1 MANTTNLGAW
11 GIDIGQCALKAL
23 RCEMQDGDLVA
34 TQVDYIEYPK
44 ILSQPDADPQTLI
57 EEALNQFIER
67 NDIEEDKIAIAVPG
81 QAGLAKFFKPP
92 PIELKKLRDIVE
104 FEAKQQIPF
113 DLNEVVWD
121 YQRMGG
127 GIEHGGLI
135 TETEVGLFAIKR
147 DQVIREMLPF
157 DNANITLDAM
167 QLAPMAIY
175 NCITY
180 DLLDNCPD
188 PDVFDP
194 DSPPPSYMV
203 LAIGTETT
211 DMVITNGFRVWHR
224 SIPIGGNHFTRQ
236 MTQQLK
242 LTFAKAE
249 HLKRNARDAP
259 DPKRVFQAM
268 RSVYDNLGTEVQR
281 SFRFFQGID
290 RKATIKGVVITGNT
304 AKLPGLQAFIGKK
317 VDVAVIEMNA
327 FKRLKG
333 STVTASPT
341 FKNNM
346 LSFANCYGLCLQ
358 SLGIAQLQTNL
369 LPREILFDRL
379 VDSKKPWV
387 ISAIALLLLSFSFN
401 YFMQY
406 GAWKKVAHD
415 STATSTANPDGW
427 ESKIT
432 EAENVSAKSNTNI
445 KDYEALKTA
454 YENLQSFGE
463 QLIGNSDRQ
472 VLWIEL
478 LKTVNSVL
486 PQEQTNWRD
495 PDKIKFSDRPDFY
508 IESIDNAYFEDLNDW
523 WTKVSEDHEKGLA
536 FIKRNR
542 QLWIDGIQR
551 NTDFVANNQEF
562 VDQMIALQTIA
573 AEEAAAKPAKNK
585 TGNDGGAAAAGSAG
599 PGGAGGDARPPAVGV
614 AATGSGWVIQLKGY
628 HFFNNDR
635 ETGDISHVHM
645 ALLERLRQSVIDLP
659 IAAVDDLN
667 TEFTIE
673 QFTMEEMGISRIVLV
688 DSEENGEVIIGGA
701 NAGATEGD
709 PGGGT
714 SGMGALGG
722 GTTPGALGGG
732 TSEGV
737 AGDNED
743 TEEVVTYKAKK
754 HSFIVQFCWVPT
766 EPIKRLAAQQLAAK
780 QAQDAIDAAQTPVGG
795 PAENPGNDPNAD
807 PGNDPNADPGN
818 DPNADP
824 GNDPNADPGAGPPIN

>member
-1 MANTTNLGAW
+1 MANTNNPGAW

-23 RCEMQDGDLVA
+23 RCEIQDGELVA

-44 ILSQPDADPQTLI
+44 ILSQPDADPQSLI
-57 EEALNQFIER
+57 AEALKQFIER
-67 NDIEEDKIAIAVPG
+67 NDIEDEKVAIAVPG
-81 QAGLAKFFKPP
+81 QSGLAKFFKPP

-127 GIEHGGLI
+127 GVEIEGLI
-135 TETEVGLFAIKR
+135 TETEVGLFAMKR

-157 DNANITLDAM
+157 DNVDITLDAM

-180 DLLDNCPD
+180 DLLENCPD

-211 DMVITNGFRVWHR
+211 DMIITNGFRVWHR
-224 SIPIGGNHFTRQ
+224 SIPVGGSHFTRQ

-281 SFRFFQGID
+281 SLRFFEGID
-290 RKATIKGVVITGNT
+290 RKATIRGMVITGNT
-304 AKLPGLQAFIGKK
+304 AKLPGLQAFVAKK

-379 VDSKKPWV
+379 IDSKKPWI
-387 ISAIALLLLSFSFN
+387 ISAIALLLLAFTFN

-415 STATSTANPDGW
+415 RTTASTKASGPDSW

-432 EAENVSAKSNTNI
+432 KAENVSSKSDTHV
-445 KDYEALKTA
+445 KEYEALKKT
-454 YENLQSFGE
+454 YENLHRFGG

-495 PDKIKFSDRPDFY
+495 PDQIPFKDRPDFY
-508 IESIDNAYFEDLNDW
+508 IESIDNAYIEDLNEW
-523 WTKVSEDHEKGLA
+523 WTKVSTRHQEGLS
-536 FIKRNR
+536 FINKNR
-542 QLWIDGIQR
+542 QLWIDGIQ
-551 NTDFVANNQEF
+551 NNANFIANNREF
-562 VDQMIALQTIA
+562 VEQMITLQT
-573 AEEAAAKPAKNK
+573 AAAQESSATAEN
-585 TGNDGGAAAAGSAG
+585 NDGGAAN
-599 PGGAGGDARPPAVGV
+599 GGGGDDQA
-614 AATGSGWVIQLKGY
+614 AATAGDGPIDAGWVIQLAGY
-628 HFFNNDR
+628 HYFNNDR
-635 ETGDISHVHM
+635 ETGDVSHVHM

-659 IAAVDDLN
+659 IAAIDD
-667 TEFTIE
+667 TDTRFTME
-673 QFTMEEMGISRIVLV
+673 HFTMEEMGISHIVLV
-688 DSEENGEVIIGGA
+688 SSQEDGEVIIGEA
-701 NAGATEGD
+701 AADVT
-709 PGGGT
+709 GGGNPEGT
-714 SGMGALGG
+714 IGGSAGALG
-722 GTTPGALGGG
+722 GGG
-732 TSEGV
+732 TSEG
-737 AGDNED
+737 AASGTNGI
-743 TEEVVTYKAKK
+743 TQEEVTYKAKK
-754 HSFIVQFCWVPT
+754 YSFVVQFCWVPT
-766 EPIKRLAAQQLAAK
+766 EPIKRFAAQQLAAK
-780 QAQDAIDAAQTPVGG
+780 QAQEAVDAAQTQADAAAGSTSG
-795 PAENPGNDPNAD
+795 NPTGNPNVD
-807 PGNDPNADPGN
+807 S
-818 DPNADP
+818 
-824 GNDPNADPGAGPPIN
+824 GAGPVGDPSPDDNGSPIN

>member
-1 MANTTNLGAW
+1 MANTNNPGAW

-44 ILSQPDADPQTLI
+44 ILSQPDADPQSLI
-57 EEALNQFIER
+57 AAALNQFIER
-67 NDIEEDKIAIAVPG
+67 NDIEDDKIAVAVPG
-81 QAGLAKFFKPP
+81 QSGLAKFFKPP
-92 PIELKKLRDIVE
+92 PIQLKKLRDIVE

-127 GIEHGGLI
+127 GVEREGLI
-135 TETEVGLFAIKR
+135 TETEVGLFAMKR

-157 DNANITLDAM
+157 DNADITLDAM

-194 DSPPPSYMV
+194 DNPPPSYMV

-211 DMVITNGFRVWHR
+211 DMIITNGFRVWHR

-249 HLKRNARDAP
+249 HLNRNARDAP

-281 SFRFFQGID
+281 SLRFFEGID

-304 AKLPGLQAFIGKK
+304 AKLPGLQAFIGNK
-317 VDVAVIEMNA
+317 VDVDIIEMNA

-379 VDSKKPWV
+379 VDSKKPWI
-387 ISAIALLLLSFSFN
+387 ISAVALLLLSFSFN

-415 STATSTANPDGW
+415 SNGASAATSGSDSW
-427 ESKIT
+427 ESKLT
-432 EAENVSAKSNTNI
+432 KAESVSSKSAANI
-445 KDYEALKTA
+445 KDYEALKAA
-454 YENLQSFGE
+454 YENLQKFGG

-486 PQEQTNWRD
+486 PQEQTKWRD
-495 PDKIKFSDRPDFY
+495 PDNIPFSDRPDFY
-508 IESIDNAYFEDLNDW
+508 IESIDNVYLEDPNEW
-523 WTKVSEDHEKGLA
+523 WTKVSASHEKGLS
-536 FIKRNR
+536 FIKKNR
-542 QLWIDGIQR
+542 QIWIDEIQQ
-551 NTDFVANNQEF
+551 NANFVANNKEF
-562 VDQMIALQTIA
+562 VQQMIALQTTA
-573 AEEAAAKPAKNK
+573 AQEAAANATTEN
-585 TGNDGGAAAAGSAG
+585 NDNVAASGGFGDD
-599 PGGAGGDARPPAVGV
+599 GDAATVG
-614 AATGSGWVIQLKGY
+614 GGPIEPSWIIQLTGY
-628 HFFNNDR
+628 HFFNNNR

-659 IAAVDDLN
+659 IAAIDDAD
-667 TEFTIE
+667 TKFTME
-673 QFTMEEMGISRIVLV
+673 QFTMEEMGISHIVLV
-688 DSEENGEVIIGGA
+688 SAQEDGEVIIGQA
-701 NAGATEGD
+701 TDGATGGGD
-709 PGGGT
+709 PGGDMDDMGALGAGGT
-714 SGMGALGG
+714 GAGALGG
-722 GTTPGALGGG
+722 GE
-732 TSEGV
+732 TSEGAAYGNNATPV
-737 AGDNED
+737 
-743 TEEVVTYKAKK
+743 EELTYKAKK
-754 HSFIVQFCWVPT
+754 YSFIVQFCWVPT
-766 EPIKRLAAQQLAAK
+766 EPIQRLATQQLAAK
-780 QAQDAIDAAQTPVGG
+780 QAQDILDAAQTPAG
-795 PAENPGNDPNAD
+795 DPNGNPAGD
-807 PGNDPNADPGN
+807 PGDVGPDDN
-818 DPNADP
+818 
-824 GNDPNADPGAGPPIN
+824 GPPIN

>member
-1 MANTTNLGAW
+1 MANTNNPGAW

-23 RCEMQDGDLVA
+23 RCEMQDGELVA

-44 ILSQPDADPQTLI
+44 ILSQPDADPQSLI
-57 EEALNQFIER
+57 AEALNQFIER
-67 NDIEEDKIAIAVPG
+67 NDVEDDKVAVAVPG

-127 GIEHGGLI
+127 GVEHEGLI
-135 TETEVGLFAIKR
+135 TETEVGLFAMKR

-157 DNANITLDAM
+157 NNANITLDAM

-188 PDVFDP
+188 PDVFDA

-281 SFRFFQGID
+281 SLRFFEGID

-379 VDSKKPWV
+379 VDSKKPWI
-387 ISAIALLLLSFSFN
+387 ISAVALLLLSFSFN

-406 GAWKKVAHD
+406 GVWKKVAHNDTGASTTALGPD
-415 STATSTANPDGW
+415 SW
-427 ESKIT
+427 ESKLT
-432 EAENVSAKSNTNI
+432 KAESVSSTSDTNI
-445 KDYEALKTA
+445 KNYEALQGA
-454 YENLQSFGE
+454 YENLQKFGE

-486 PQEQTNWRD
+486 PHEQSNWRD
-495 PDKIKFSDRPDFY
+495 PDKIAFSARPDFY
-508 IESIDNAYFEDLNDW
+508 IESIDNAYLEDLNEW
-523 WTKVSEDHEKGLA
+523 WTKVSKDHQSGLS
-536 FIKRNR
+536 FIKKNR
-542 QLWIDGIQR
+542 QIWIDTIQL
-551 NTDFVANNQEF
+551 NDAFLANNEEF
-562 VDQMIALQTIA
+562 VEQMIAAEMAATQESTAQTA
-573 AEEAAAKPAKNK
+573 NNDNVGGPVGGPVGDNNG
-585 TGNDGGAAAAGSAG
+585 TGVTAAGG
-599 PGGAGGDARPPAVGV
+599 P
-614 AATGSGWVIQLKGY
+614 TGSGWIIQLKGY

-645 ALLERLRQSVIDLP
+645 SLLERLRLSVIDLP
-659 IAAVDDLN
+659 IAAIDDPN
-667 TEFTIE
+667 TEFTME
-673 QFTMEEMGISRIVLV
+673 QFSIEEMGLSHIVLV
-688 DSEENGEVIIGGA
+688 SSQEIGEVTIGDTNIG
-701 NAGATEGD
+701 GD
-709 PGGGT
+709 PGSDMGSMGTPGGEATGAGSLGNGGT
-714 SGMGALGG
+714 SGSADSDPNGS
-722 GTTPGALGGG
+722 T
-732 TSEGV
+732 
-737 AGDNED
+737 D
-743 TEEVVTYKAKK
+743 EVVTYKAKK
-754 HSFIVQFCWVPT
+754 YSFVVQFCWMPT
-766 EPIKRLAAQQLAAK
+766 EPIKRLAAQQLAAQ
-780 QAQDAIDAAQTPVGG
+780 QAQEAIDATQSQAAGLNGNPGGDPNDDPGSG
-795 PAENPGNDPNAD
+795 PAGD
-807 PGNDPNADPGN
+807 PGPQGPDDN
-818 DPNADP
+818 
-824 GNDPNADPGAGPPIN
+824 GPPIE

>member
-1 MANTTNLGAW
+1 MANTTKPGVW

-23 RCEMQDGDLVA
+23 RCEMQDGELVA

-57 EEALNQFIER
+57 AEALNQFIER
-67 NDIEEDKIAIAVPG
+67 NDVEEDKIAITVPG

-92 PIELKKLRDIVE
+92 PIALKQLREIVE

-127 GIEHGGLI
+127 GIEHEGLV
-135 TETEVGLFAIKR
+135 TETEVGLFAMKR

-188 PDVFDP
+188 PDVFDS

-281 SFRFFQGID
+281 SLRFFEGID

-317 VDVAVIEMNA
+317 VDVAVIEMKA

-415 STATSTANPDGW
+415 STATSTADPESW

-432 EAENVSAKSNTNI
+432 EAESVSAKSNSNI
-445 KDYEALKTA
+445 KDYEALKSA

-463 QLIGNSDRQ
+463 QLIGNTDRQ

-495 PDKIKFSDRPDFY
+495 PDIIEFGDRPDFY

-523 WTKVSEDHEKGLA
+523 WTKVSEDHQKGLA
-536 FIKRNR
+536 FIKDNR
-542 QLWIDGIQR
+542 QNWINGIQ
-551 NTDFVANNQEF
+551 NNPGFVANNQEF
-562 VDQMIALQTIA
+562 VDQMIAAAAA
-573 AEEAAAKPAKNK
+573 AEAVATSAKNT
-585 TGNDGGAAAAGSAG
+585 TGNDGSAAG
-599 PGGAGGDARPPAVGV
+599 PGGAGNV
-614 AATGSGWVIQLKGY
+614 ATPTAGGPTGSGWVIQLKGY
-628 HFFNNDR
+628 HFFNQNRD
-635 ETGDISHVHM
+635 TGDVSHVHM
-645 ALLERLRQSVIDLP
+645 ALLERLRQSAIDLP

-688 DSEENGEVIIGGA
+688 DSQENGEVIIGGA
-701 NAGATEGD
+701 NGDATEGD

-722 GTTPGALGGG
+722 GAGGGATPDALGGG
-732 TSEGV
+732 TSGGLV
-737 AGDNED
+737 GDNED
-743 TEEVVTYKAKK
+743 AEEVVTYKASK

-766 EPIKRLAAQQLAAK
+766 EPIKRLAAQLAAK
-780 QAQDAIDAAQTPVGG
+780 QATLDAHEEETQAGG
-795 PAENPGNDPNAD
+795 PAENPGNNPN
-807 PGNDPNADPGN
+807 G
-818 DPNADP
+818 
-824 GNDPNADPGAGPPIN
+824 DPGAGPPVN

>member
-1 MANTTNLGAW
+1 MANTNNPGAW

-23 RCEMQDGDLVA
+23 RCEMQDGELVA

-44 ILSQPDADPQTLI
+44 ILSQPDADPQSLI
-57 EEALNQFIER
+57 AEAINQFVER

-81 QAGLAKFFKPP
+81 QSGLAKFFKPP
-92 PIELKKLRDIVE
+92 PIEIKKLRDIVE

-127 GIEHGGLI
+127 GVEHEGLI
-135 TETEVGLFAIKR
+135 TETEVGLFAMKR

-281 SFRFFQGID
+281 SYRFFEGID

-317 VDVAVIEMNA
+317 IDVDVIEMNA

-369 LPREILFDRL
+369 LPREILFDRF

-406 GAWKKVAHD
+406 GVWKKVAHD
-415 STATSTANPDGW
+415 STATSNATSPDSW

-432 EAENVSAKSNTNI
+432 EAENVWATSGTNI
-445 KDYEALKTA
+445 KDYKALQTA

-495 PDKIKFSDRPDFY
+495 PDQIKFSDRPDFY
-508 IESIDNAYFEDLNDW
+508 IESIDNSYFEDLNDW
-523 WTKVSEDHEKGLA
+523 WTKVAANHEEGLN
-536 FIKRNR
+536 FVKKNR
-542 QLWIDGIQR
+542 RAWIDGIQT
-551 NTDFVANNQEF
+551 NADFVANNQEF
-562 VDQMIALQTIA
+562 VDQMIALQTTA
-573 AEEAAAKPAKNK
+573 AEEAAANAATNN
-585 TGNDGGAAAAGSAG
+585 TGNDGGA
-599 PGGAGGDARPPAVGV
+599 GGAEDAGGP
-614 AATGSGWVIQLKGY
+614 AATTTVGGGPTGAGWVIQLKGY

-645 ALLERLRQSVIDLP
+645 ALLERLRQSTTDLP
-659 IAAVDDLN
+659 ITVVDDQE
-667 TEFTIE
+667 TKVTIE
-673 QFTMEEMGISRIVLV
+673 QFTMKEMGISRIVLV
-688 DSEENGEVIIGGA
+688 SSEENGEVIIGGA
-701 NAGATEGD
+701 NGGAAED
-709 PGGGT
+709 
-714 SGMGALGG
+714 ALGG
-722 GTTPGALGGG
+722 DTSDMGGLGGG
-732 TSEGV
+732 GETSGGV
-737 AGDNED
+737 SDNNEN
-743 TEEVVTYKAKK
+743 TEEVVIYKAKK
-754 HSFIVQFCWVPT
+754 YSFIVQFCWVPT
-766 EPIKRLAAQQLAAK
+766 EPTKRFDAQQLVAK
-780 QAQDAIDAAQTPVGG
+780 QAQDAIDAAKAAAGG
-795 PAENPGNDPNAD
+795 PTENPGTDPNSDPDAD
-807 PGNDPNADPGN
+807 PLTN
-818 DPNADP
+818 
-824 GNDPNADPGAGPPIN
+824 

>member
-1 MANTTNLGAW
+1 MANTTNPGAW

-23 RCEMQDGDLVA
+23 RCEMQDGELVA

-57 EEALNQFIER
+57 AEALNQFIER

-81 QAGLAKFFKPP
+81 QSGLAKFFKPP

-127 GIEHGGLI
+127 GIEHEGLI
-135 TETEVGLFAIKR
+135 TETEVGLFAMKR

-236 MTQQLK
+236 LTQQLK

-281 SFRFFQGID
+281 SLRFFEGID

-406 GAWKKVAHD
+406 VVWKKVAHD
-415 STATSTANPDGW
+415 STATSTANPDSW

-432 EAENVSAKSNTNI
+432 EAESVSAKSNTNI
-445 KDYEALKTA
+445 KDYEALKSA
-454 YENLQSFGE
+454 YENLQGFGE

-486 PQEQTNWRD
+486 PQEQANWRD
-495 PDKIKFSDRPDFY
+495 PDKIKFGDRPDFY

-551 NTDFVANNQEF
+551 NTSFVANNQEF

-573 AEEAAAKPAKNK
+573 AEEAAANAATNNTGNN
-585 TGNDGGAAAAGSAG
+585 TGNDGGAGV
-599 PGGAGGDARPPAVGV
+599 GGAGEGDAATAT
-614 AATGSGWVIQLKGY
+614 AAGGPTASGWVLQLKGY

-645 ALLERLRQSVIDLP
+645 ALLERLRQSTIDLP

-673 QFTMEEMGISRIVLV
+673 QFTMDEMGISHIVLV
-688 DSEENGEVIIGGA
+688 DSKENGEVIIGGA
-701 NAGATEGD
+701 NAGVAEGD

-722 GTTPGALGGG
+722 GTGAGALDDA
-732 TSEGV
+732 V
-737 AGDNED
+737 NDNNETTD
-743 TEEVVTYKAKK
+743 EIVTFKAKK
-754 HSFIVQFCWVPT
+754 YSFVVQFCWVPT
-766 EPIKRLAAQQLAAK
+766 EPIKRLAAQQLAAQ
-780 QAQDAIDAAQTPVGG
+780 QAQDAIDVAQTPAGG
-795 PAENPGNDPNAD
+795 PAENQGD
-807 PGNDPNADPGN
+807 
-818 DPNADP
+818 
-824 GNDPNADPGAGPPIN
+824 DPNADPGAGPPIN

>member
-1 MANTTNLGAW
+1 MANQNNPGAW

-23 RCEMQDGDLVA
+23 RCEMQDGELVA

-44 ILSQPDADPQTLI
+44 ILSQPDADPPSLI
-57 EEALNQFIER
+57 AEALNQFIER
-67 NDIEEDKIAIAVPG
+67 NDIEDEKIAISVPG
-81 QAGLAKFFKPP
+81 QSGLAKFFKPP

-127 GIEHGGLI
+127 GVEIEGLI
-135 TETEVGLFAIKR
+135 TETEVGLFAMKR

-157 DNANITLDAM
+157 DNADITLDAM

-180 DLLDNCPD
+180 DLLDNIPD

-194 DSPPPSYMV
+194 NSPPPSYMV

-236 MTQQLK
+236 MTKQLK

-281 SFRFFQGID
+281 SLRFFEGID
-290 RKATIKGVVITGNT
+290 RKATIKGMVITGNT
-304 AKLPGLQAFIGKK
+304 AKLPGLQAFIAKK

-379 VDSKKPWV
+379 IDSKKPWI
-387 ISAIALLLLSFSFN
+387 ISAVALLLLSFSCN

-415 STATSTANPDGW
+415 STTANAAASGPNSW
-427 ESKIT
+427 ESKI
-432 EAENVSAKSNTNI
+432 AKAKSVSSKSDTNV
-445 KDYEALKTA
+445 KEYEALKNT
-454 YENLQSFGE
+454 YENLQKFGG

-478 LKTVNSVL
+478 LKTINSVL
-486 PQEQTNWRD
+486 PHEQTNWRD
-495 PDKIKFSDRPDFY
+495 PDKIPFSDRPDFY
-508 IESIDNAYFEDLNDW
+508 IESIDNAYITDLNEW
-523 WTKVSEDHEKGLA
+523 WTKVSPNHEEGLN
-536 FIKRNR
+536 FVYKSR
-542 QLWIDGIQR
+542 QFWIAGIQK
-551 NTDFVANNQEF
+551 NANFMANNREF
-562 VDQMIALQTIA
+562 VDQMMALQTA
-573 AEEAAAKPAKNK
+573 ADQEPDTNAATEN
-585 TGNDGGAAAAGSAG
+585 NDGGAPRGDGGDDQAAATTGDGPTDAG
-599 PGGAGGDARPPAVGV
+599 
-614 AATGSGWVIQLKGY
+614 WIIELKGF
-628 HFFNNDR
+628 HFFNNNRD
-635 ETGDISHVHM
+635 TGYISHVHM

-659 IAAVDDLN
+659 VVAIDDAD
-667 TEFTIE
+667 TRFTLE
-673 QFTMEEMGISRIVLV
+673 QFTMEEMGISHIVLV
-688 DSEENGEVIIGGA
+688 SSQDDGEVVIGEA
-701 NAGATEGD
+701 SDGATGGGDSGGTMGGMLGGSEG
-709 PGGGT
+709 GGGT
-714 SGMGALGG
+714 SP
-722 GTTPGALGGG
+722 GTGNGNNGI
-732 TSEGV
+732 
-737 AGDNED
+737 
-743 TEEVVTYKAKK
+743 TEEEVTYKAKK
-754 HSFIVQFCWVPT
+754 YSFTVQFCWVPT
-766 EPIKRLAAQQLAAK
+766 EPIKRLAAQRLAEK
-780 QAQDAIDAAQTPVGG
+780 QSQETAQAGDAVGSSSG
-795 PAENPGNDPNAD
+795 NPNG
-807 PGNDPNADPGN
+807 
-818 DPNADP
+818 
-824 GNDPNADPGAGPPIN
+824 DPGAGPVDNPSPDDNGPPIN

>member
-1 MANTTNLGAW
+1 MANTTNPGAW

-57 EEALNQFIER
+57 AEALNQFIER
-67 NDIEEDKIAIAVPG
+67 NDIEDDKIAIAIPG

-127 GIEHGGLI
+127 GIEHEGLI

-242 LTFAKAE
+242 LTFTKAE

-281 SFRFFQGID
+281 SLRFFEGID

-415 STATSTANPDGW
+415 STATSTASADSW

-432 EAENVSAKSNTNI
+432 EAENVSTISDTNI
-445 KDYEALKTA
+445 KDYEALKSA
-454 YENLQSFGE
+454 YENLQGFGE
-463 QLIGNSDRQ
+463 QLIGNSNRQ

-486 PQEQTNWRD
+486 PQEQSNWRD
-495 PDKIKFSDRPDFY
+495 PDIIKFSDRPDFY
-508 IESIDNAYFEDLNDW
+508 IESIDNAYFEDLDDW
-523 WTKVSEDHEKGLA
+523 WAKVSANHEEGLSY
-536 FIKRNR
+536 IKKNR
-542 QLWIDGIQR
+542 QIWIDGIQK
-551 NTDFVANNQEF
+551 NANFVANNQEF
-562 VDQMIALQTIA
+562 VDQMIALQTTA
-573 AEEAAAKPAKNK
+573 AEEAAANAATNN
-585 TGNDGGAAAAGSAG
+585 TGNDRGAGV
-599 PGGAGGDARPPAVGV
+599 GGAGEGDA
-614 AATGSGWVIQLKGY
+614 ATATATDGPTDSGWVLQLKGY

-645 ALLERLRQSVIDLP
+645 ALLERLRQNTIDLP

-673 QFTMEEMGISRIVLV
+673 QFTMEEMGISHIVLV
-688 DSEENGEVIIGGA
+688 SSEENGEVIIGGA
-701 NAGATEGD
+701 NAGVAEGD

-722 GTTPGALGGG
+722 GTGAGAIDDA
-732 TSEGV
+732 V
-737 AGDNED
+737 NDNNETTD
-743 TEEVVTYKAKK
+743 EIVPFKAKK
-754 HSFIVQFCWVPT
+754 YSFIVQFCWVPT

-807 PGNDPNADPGN
+807 PGD
-818 DPNADP
+818 
-824 GNDPNADPGAGPPIN
+824 DPNADPGAGPPIN